1 MSFRLFPLGIQ
12 KGSLAPQE
20 QGESKRSLFGVEEGQ
35 SKRGGSVGWAEG
47 DGKKYH
53 W

>member
-1 MSFRLFPLGIQ
+1 MGIK

-20 QGESKRSLFGVEEGQ
+20 QGESKRSLFGIEEGQ
-35 SKRGGSVGWAEG
+35 SKRGTSVGWVQG
-47 DGKKYH
+47 DGRKYP